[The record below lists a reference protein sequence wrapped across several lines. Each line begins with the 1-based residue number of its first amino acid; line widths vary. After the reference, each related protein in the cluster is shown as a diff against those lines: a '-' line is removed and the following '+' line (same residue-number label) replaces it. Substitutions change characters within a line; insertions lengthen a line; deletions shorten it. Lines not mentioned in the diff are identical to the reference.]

1 MHQNTEFNNWY
12 SSYPSLTLS
21 SVPAVG
27 GGEGGGGRRHCL
39 ILCKLFQSLQVFNRF
54 AKILHSQLL
63 QVPKFFNKIDHIPS
77 FNKSDEMMHST
88 VLHRIVMQ
96 THYIYHSNIAL
107 NTVHMVHPSCKQV
120 HLNYS
125 SYVQDGKLQCKHF
138 TYSYL

>member
-54 AKILHSQLL
+54 DEILHSQLL
-63 QVPKFFNKIDHIPS
+63 QVPKFSIKLVIFQVS
-77 FNKSDEMMHST
+77 A

-96 THYIYHSNIAL
+96 THYMCHPNIAFY
-107 NTVHMVHPSCKQV
+107 NVPMVHPSCKQV

-125 SYVQDGKLQCKHF
+125 SYVQDGKVQCKHF
-138 TYSYL
+138 TSSYL